1 MRKTKII
8 CTIGPACEDHDTL
21 IAMCRAGMNVARL
34 NFSHGSHAD
43 HQKKIDLLKQV
54 RRELNIPLGI
64 LLDTKG
70 PEYRIGT
77 FADGSVTVQEG
88 SRFTFTS
95 EAVEGDEHRV
105 SVSFAGLPEALHPGD
120 RVLVNNGLVVFE
132 VEKVRPPEVICRVLT
147 GGQLSNRKSMSFP
160 GKLMGGPFLSEQDKD
175 DLRFGIQN
183 DVDFI
188 AASFVSTG
196 EDMAQLRKF
205 LLENGGG
212 DIDLIAKIENRSGV
226 DNIEAICAIADG
238 IMIARGDLGVEIP
251 YAEVPAV
258 QKKLTAVCRRLG
270 RRVITAT
277 EMLESMI
284 VSPRPTRAEITD
296 VANAV
301 YEFSSAVMLSG
312 ETAAGKNPVQAV
324 AVMAHIC
331 EITEGQIDYEKAFF
345 AGRFQIQN
353 PKDALSHAAC
363 AMAVG
368 VGAKAIA
375 VCDLT
380 GKTAALV
387 SRFRIRTDIIG
398 ISSSERI
405 SRRLALSWG
414 VIPAMTGLNASPE
427 VRFYQAAACA
437 GEIMAL
443 SKGDSLVLVGGA
455 GSESEDINTIRLETV
470 S

>member
-8 CTIGPACEDHDTL
+8 CTIGPACEDKDTL
-21 IAMCRAGMNVARL
+21 TAMCRAGMNVARL

-43 HQKKIDLLKQV
+43 HQRKIDLIKQV

-77 FADGSVTVQEG
+77 FAGGTVSVREG
-88 SRFTFTS
+88 ERFTFTS

-105 SVSFAGLPEALHPGD
+105 SVSFAGLPEALSPGD
-120 RVLVNNGLVVFE
+120 RILVNNGLVVFQ
-132 VEKVRPPEVICRVLT
+132 VEEIRPPEVVCRVLT
-147 GGQLSNRKSMSFP
+147 GGVLSNRKSMSFP
-160 GKLMGGPFLSEQDKD
+160 GKLLGGPFLSEQDKD

-196 EDMAQLRKF
+196 DDMAQLQAF
-205 LLENGGG
+205 LRENGGG

-226 DNIEAICAIADG
+226 DNIEDICTIADG

-312 ETAAGKNPVQAV
+312 ETAVGKNPVEAV
-324 AVMAHIC
+324 EVMAHIC
-331 EITEGQIDYEKAFF
+331 EFTEGQIDYEKAFF
-345 AGRFQIQN
+345 ANRFQIHN

-375 VCDLT
+375 VCDRT

-398 ISSSERI
+398 ICDSEHVC
-405 SRRLALSWG
+405 RRLCLSWG
-414 VIPAMTGLNASPE
+414 VIPAM
-427 VRFYQAAACA
+427 VRLHSSMDVMFYQASACVRD
-437 GEIMAL
+437 MCAL
-443 SKGDSLVLVGGA
+443 SEGNHIVLVGGS
-455 GSESEDINTIRLETV
+455 GSREQNDSNTIRLETI
-470 S
+470 

>member
-43 HQKKIDLLKQV
+43 HQRKIDLLKQV

-160 GKLMGGPFLSEQDKD
+160 GKLMGAPFLSEQDKD

-226 DNIEAICAIADG
+226 DNIEAICTIADG

-345 AGRFQIQN
+345 ASRFQIQN

-414 VIPAMTGLNASPE
+414 VIPAMTALDTSPE

-437 GEIMAL
+437 QGITAL